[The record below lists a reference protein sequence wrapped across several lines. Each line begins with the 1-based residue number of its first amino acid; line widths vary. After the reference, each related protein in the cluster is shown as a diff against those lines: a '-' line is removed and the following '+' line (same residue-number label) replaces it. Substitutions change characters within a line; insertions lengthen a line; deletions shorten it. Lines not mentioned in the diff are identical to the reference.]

1 MSLLHQARFL
11 LRITSTHDI
20 VRRYFV
26 VNGFDGALTMLGL
39 IIGFL
44 LSSSADLSVIIN
56 ACMGAAIALGVSG
69 MSSAYV
75 SEAAERKRALEKLE
89 GAMVSDLQQSRHG
102 QAARLVP
109 WLVAVV
115 NGSSPLIISLLILMP
130 LWLANADVT
139 LPLPPL
145 YAAII
150 IALLLIFL
158 LGVFLGRIAGIS
170 WLRSGI
176 QTMLIAM
183 ATAALIYLFA
193 GA

>member
-11 LRITSTHDI
+11 LRITRTHDI

-44 LSSSADLSVIIN
+44 LSTSTDLAVIIN
-56 ACMGAAIALGVSG
+56 ACLGAAIALGVSG

-89 GAMVSDLQQSRHG
+89 EAMVSDLQQSRHG
-102 QAARLVP
+102 EAARLVP

-130 LWLANADVT
+130 LWLAHAGVT

-176 QTMLIAM
+176 QTLLIAL

-193 GA
+193 GD